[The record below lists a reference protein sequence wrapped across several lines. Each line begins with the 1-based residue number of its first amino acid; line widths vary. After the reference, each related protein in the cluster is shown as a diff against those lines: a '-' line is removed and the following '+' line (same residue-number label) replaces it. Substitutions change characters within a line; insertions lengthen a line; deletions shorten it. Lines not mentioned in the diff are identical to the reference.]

1 MGNKSTQRV
10 QVGSVMEAV
19 ELMSSVLY
27 TSADEEAVKAA
38 ENAIDAGSFKR
49 ELLGI
54 LVKYGARPIKTTE
67 MTLGERHV
75 VRRAWDENLMDLT
88 ADGFTLTPRT
98 LKFIQKI
105 GG

>member
-1 MGNKSTQRV
+1 MSKKGNQPM
-10 QVGSVMEAV
+10 QAGAV
-19 ELMSSVLY
+19 IQAMQIMSSVMY

-54 LVKYGARPIKTTE
+54 LVKYGTRPIKTTE
-67 MTLGERHV
+67 MSLGERHV
-75 VRRAWDENLMDLT
+75 VHRAWDESLMDLT
-88 ADGFTLTPRT
+88 ADGFLLTPRT